1 MARTVRAFSPAGA
14 PPLETLISVLERRL
28 SLPKMDWPRAPSP
41 TPRSAIDATIA
52 TRRRRRPRS
61 ASGSG
66 PVSGGGSV
74 GRTRRTGGGGGD
86 SQCWCS
92 SVVRGSVQSRWEPC
106 GRLGRSFLI
115 GAHGRAVRS
124 RFPKTSVAASGRRRE
139 SVRLRDVALPLGR
152 PVAALG
158 DRDHDVVAR
167 DDQHVVA
174 CPRAVV
180 ADELDDAVGEGDE
193 VL

>member
-66 PVSGGGSV
+66 PVSGCGSV

-92 SVVRGSVQSRWEPC
+92 SVVRGSVQSRSERR
-106 GRLGRSFLI
+106 GRLWGSLLI

-124 RFPKTSVAASGRRRE
+124 RFPKTSVAPSRRRRE
-139 SVRLRDVALPLGR
+139 GVRRRDVVLGLGGT
-152 PVAALG
+152 VAALG
-158 DRDHDVVAR
+158 DGDHDVVAR
-167 DDQHVVA
+167 DDEHLVTRPGA
-174 CPRAVV
+174 FV

-193 VL
+193 